1 MILTIVRHGQT
12 DYNIIRRIQG
22 QSNSQLTDLGKH
34 QARLLAKRLEHTAFN
49 AFYTSDLD
57 RAMDTAGTIHPID
70 DFILDK
76 RLRERAFGRWQGLNY
91 MEIKK
96 EFPELISRYE
106 SYDPSF
112 APPGGES
119 WNQMRERAKSFIDD
133 MAARHANDDAV
144 LAVSHG
150 GLIKAIMAVVC
161 DPELKLPGLPTPT
174 GPVDNTAITKF
185 TLLNGKWRLNVWN
198 DTAHLESFKTN

>member
-1 MILTIVRHGQT
+1 MLLYIVRHGQT
-12 DYNIIRRIQG
+12 DYNLIRRIQG
-22 QSNSQLTDLGKH
+22 QSNSQLTDLGRQ
-34 QARLLAKRLEHTAFN
+34 QACLLAKRLGHKTFN

-57 RAMDTAGTIHPID
+57 RAMDTARTIHPIG

-76 RLRERAFGRWQGLNY
+76 RLRERAFGRWQGL
-91 MEIKK
+91 KK
-96 EFPELISRYE
+96 KKKKKGFPELIRQYE

-174 GPVDNTAITKF
+174 GPVDNPAITKF

-198 DTAHLESFKTN
+198 DTAHLETLETN

>member
-1 MILTIVRHGQT
+1 MLLYIVRHGQT

-22 QSNSQLTDLGKH
+22 QSNSQLTDLGRQ
-34 QARLLAKRLEHTAFN
+34 QANLLAKRLERIAFN
-49 AFYTSDLD
+49 AIYASDLD
-57 RAMDTAGTIHPID
+57 RAMDTAKTIRPQG

-76 RLRERAFGRWQGLNY
+76 RLRERAFGQWQGLNY

-96 EFPELISRYE
+96 EFPELIRRYE

-119 WNQMRERAKSFIDD
+119 WLQMRERAKSFIDD
-133 MAARHANDDAV
+133 VAVRHANDEAV

-150 GLIKAIMAVVC
+150 GLIKAVMAVVC
-161 DPELKLPGLPTPT
+161 DPELKLPLLPVS
-174 GPVDNTAITKF
+174 PVDNTAIAKF
-185 TLLNGKWRLNVWN
+185 ALLNGKWRMCVWN
-198 DTAHLESFKTN
+198 DTAHLEVLGTN

>member
-1 MILTIVRHGQT
+1 MLLYIVRHGQT

-22 QSNSQLTDLGKH
+22 QSNSQLTDLGKQ
-34 QARLLAKRLEHTAFN
+34 QASLLAKRLERTAFD

-57 RAMDTAGTIHPID
+57 RAMDTARTIHPIG
-70 DFILDK
+70 DFVLDK
-76 RLRERAFGRWQGLNY
+76 RLRERSFGQWQGLNY

-96 EFPELISRYE
+96 EFPELIARYE
-106 SYDPSF
+106 SYDPTF

-133 MAARHANDDAV
+133 MAARHANAAAV

-150 GLIKAIMAVVC
+150 GLIKAMMAVVC
-161 DPELKLPGLPTPT
+161 DPELKLPCLPTM
-174 GPVDNTAITKF
+174 PVDNTAIAKF
-185 TLLNGKWRLNVWN
+185 ALLNGKWRLCVWN
-198 DTAHLESFKTN
+198 DTAHLETLET

>member
-1 MILTIVRHGQT
+1 MLRYIVRRGQT
-12 DYNIIRRIQG
+12 DYNLFRRIQG
-22 QSNSQLTDLGKH
+22 QSNSQLTDLGRQ
-34 QARLLAKRLEHTAFN
+34 QACLLAKRLEHKVFN

-57 RAMDTAGTIHPID
+57 RAMDTARTIHPI
-70 DFILDK
+70 
-76 RLRERAFGRWQGLNY
+76 G
-91 MEIKK
+91 EIKK
-96 EFPELISRYE
+96 EFPELIRQYE

-198 DTAHLESFKTN
+198 DTAHLETLETN